1 MHINKTHITKKMQ
14 FFLPTSDYN

>member
-1 MHINKTHITKKMQ
+1 MHINKTLITKKMQ